1 MEEIKSFA
9 ISVCA
14 IAVLSAIVGGLF
26 SEKRYG
32 KIIKLV
38 LSTVLICVLI
48 SAIPSFSRCDLL
60 SFKDQAAKEN
70 KQLSDTVS
78 QQTAEIA
85 ASILTESVMSKLME
99 NGIDA
104 QSVEIVL
111 DISDEGSITI
121 SKVNVISEA
130 NKERIVS
137 VTAAVLGID
146 KGIITVTDR

>member
-9 ISVCA
+9 VCVCA
-14 IAVLSAIVGGLF
+14 IAVLSAITSGLF
-26 SEKRYG
+26 SEERYG

-48 SAIPSFSRCDLL
+48 SAIPSFSRCDLFT
-60 SFKDQAAKEN
+60 FKRQAVEEN
-70 KQLSDTVS
+70 RRLSDTVS
-78 QQTAEIA
+78 QQTAQIA
-85 ASILTESVMSKLME
+85 ASILSESVMSKLNE

-121 SKVNVISEA
+121 SKVNVISDG
-130 NKERIVS
+130 NKDRIIS
-137 VTAAVLGID
+137 VAAAVLGID
-146 KGIITVTDR
+146 KDIITVTGC